1 MSDNSKPS
9 VKWKVSK
16 RLGRKREKY
25 LPDSLPLLLPPC
37 KICGKKASGIHY
49 GLNTCEACKGFF
61 RRYLK
66 RKEPYVCEK
75 GGNCDLNIKA
85 KGPHCSAC
93 RMKKCLRLGMS
104 KEGVRQGRYTLTER
118 TKRILEFKCQ
128 QQSSSYD
135 WSSSEW
141 GNYHSDRNCN
151 NKQPG
156 SLEIHRNS
164 GYNPD
169 DFVKKEKNSDDD
181 LEKFVKTKGSSCYT
195 SDDSVTALYD
205 SGKNSGDLSPFSPSN
220 MNLLSKHYPDS
231 FDNSCS
237 KHSLLHELSSLT
249 SHEVDCPNECS
260 SAELSPLE
268 NSKLADPDKKRELS
282 TDVQEV
288 LSALT
293 KAYKH
298 LQHITQGMSDDE
310 IRKRLEIGYAGHQDK
325 VNLFGKL
332 DPIPTKDY
340 NEIYQKTNLDVD
352 SRTENSSQRREEF
365 GMAMADYVAFSNEI
379 PGFNE
384 LSAKDKATLVKASR
398 LDFFLTLEYRA
409 KDPETEMMISY
420 SGRAVHI
427 SDACAYLP
435 QDMLRSWWRMTYDLR
450 KLQLTTEEHALL
462 LALCL
467 MSTDRCKLDCPES
480 VEKIEAVLVKAC
492 MSLLQRRY
500 KERAGLQFSA
510 FVSLLTKLRGI
521 SEEYH
526 ATYRKICE
534 DTVLITRAPELLS
547 MLFDE

>member
-1 MSDNSKPS
+1 MCFDENF
-9 VKWKVSK
+9 
-16 RLGRKREKY
+16 
-25 LPDSLPLLLPPC
+25 
-37 KICGKKASGIHY
+37 A
-49 GLNTCEACKGFF
+49 
-61 RRYLK
+61 
-66 RKEPYVCEK
+66 
-75 GGNCDLNIKA
+75 
-85 KGPHCSAC
+85 
-93 RMKKCLRLGMS
+93 
-104 KEGVRQGRYTLTER
+104 GVRQGRYTLTER

-151 NKQPG
+151 NKQTG

-288 LSALT
+288 LTALT

-310 IRKRLEIGYAGHQDK
+310 IRKRLEIGY
-325 VNLFGKL
+325 VS
-332 DPIPTKDY
+332 T
-340 NEIYQKTNLDVD
+340 
-352 SRTENSSQRREEF
+352 S
-365 GMAMADYVAFSNEI
+365 
-379 PGFNE
+379 
-384 LSAKDKATLVKASR
+384 
-398 LDFFLTLEYRA
+398 
-409 KDPETEMMISY
+409 
-420 SGRAVHI
+420 
-427 SDACAYLP
+427 
-435 QDMLRSWWRMTYDLR
+435 R
-450 KLQLTTEEHALL
+450 KLWFKSAL
-462 LALCL
+462 
-467 MSTDRCKLDCPES
+467 
-480 VEKIEAVLVKAC
+480 VNV
-492 MSLLQRRY
+492 QY
-500 KERAGLQFSA
+500 N
-510 FVSLLTKLRGI
+510 
-521 SEEYH
+521 
-526 ATYRKICE
+526 
-534 DTVLITRAPELLS
+534 
-547 MLFDE
+547 